1 MKERMENRKVL
12 GIILGLAGTI
22 TLILYGKSLINATNA
37 SLGNLLVFVN
47 AVSYGFY
54 LIIVKKLMDKYNA
67 FTFVKWI
74 YTFGFLMV
82 LPFGWGEFQAIDF
95 ANLPTDIFWKIGFVV
110 VFSTFLT
117 YLLNLVS
124 MRELKPTTVA
134 VFIYLQPL
142 FATIFAVSLGKDDL
156 SLVKLI
162 SAVLIDL
169 NTRMPSVFR
178 EMELGLRNQIS
189 QRLERGKV
197 DFSLYV
203 EVTGEET
210 TSKINVPIIKGYI
223 NQMKAVIPTADETE
237 LMKMAVRMP
246 DALKT
251 ERDEIDEN
259 EWKQIQTVIDEALEN
274 IANFRK
280 DEGASLEKEFQ
291 LRIGNINN
299 LMNEAVSY
307 DAERVETVKT
317 RLRTA
322 LDEIKVNVDENRF
335 EQELIFYLE
344 KYDITEEKVRLGNHL
359 NYFLETLNG
368 TEANGRKL
376 GFITQEMGREIN
388 TMGSKSNHTEMQKLV
403 VMMKDELEKIKEQV
417 LNVL

>member
-1 MKERMENRKVL
+1 MIQSMTGFGKASLQLPTKK
-12 GIILGLAGTI
+12 I
-22 TLILYGKSLINATNA
+22 TVEIKSLN
-37 SLGNLLVFVN
+37 SKGL
-47 AVSYGFY
+47 
-54 LIIVKKLMDKYNA
+54 
-67 FTFVKWI
+67 
-74 YTFGFLMV
+74 
-82 LPFGWGEFQAIDF
+82 
-95 ANLPTDIFWKIGFVV
+95 
-110 VFSTFLT
+110 
-117 YLLNLVS
+117 
-124 MRELKPTTVA
+124 
-134 VFIYLQPL
+134 
-142 FATIFAVSLGKDDL
+142 
-156 SLVKLI
+156 
-162 SAVLIDL
+162 DL

-322 LDEIKVNVDENRF
+322 LDELKVNVDENRF

-359 NYFLETLNG
+359 SYFLETLNG

>member
-1 MKERMENRKVL
+1 MIQSMTGFGKASLQLPNKK
-12 GIILGLAGTI
+12 I
-22 TLILYGKSLINATNA
+22 TVELKSLN
-37 SLGNLLVFVN
+37 SKGL
-47 AVSYGFY
+47 
-54 LIIVKKLMDKYNA
+54 
-67 FTFVKWI
+67 
-74 YTFGFLMV
+74 
-82 LPFGWGEFQAIDF
+82 
-95 ANLPTDIFWKIGFVV
+95 
-110 VFSTFLT
+110 
-117 YLLNLVS
+117 
-124 MRELKPTTVA
+124 
-134 VFIYLQPL
+134 
-142 FATIFAVSLGKDDL
+142 
-156 SLVKLI
+156 
-162 SAVLIDL
+162 DL

-189 QRLERGKV
+189 QRLERGKI

-210 TSKINVPIIKGYI
+210 SSKINVSIVKGYI
-223 NQMKAVIPTADETE
+223 NQMKAVIPDADETE

-259 EWKQIQTVIDEALEN
+259 EWKEIQKVIDVALEN
-274 IANFRK
+274 IASFRK
-280 DEGASLEKEFQ
+280 DEGVSLEKEF
-291 LRIGNINN
+291 LHRIANIMT
-299 LMNEAVSY
+299 LMNNAVAY

-322 LDEIKVNVDENRF
+322 IDEIKVTVDENRF

-344 KYDITEEKVRLGNHL
+344 KYDITEEKVRLENHL
-359 NYFLETLNG
+359 NYFIETLAG